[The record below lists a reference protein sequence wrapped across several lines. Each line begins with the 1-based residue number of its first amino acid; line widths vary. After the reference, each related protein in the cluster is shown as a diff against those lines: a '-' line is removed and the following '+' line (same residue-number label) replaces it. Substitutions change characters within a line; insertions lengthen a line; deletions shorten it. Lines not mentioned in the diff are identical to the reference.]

1 MLSAKT
7 AMWSPCSA
15 MATGPSEIANIPR
28 RQPGDISFPPMHIL
42 SQKQK
47 GGTTMAQI
55 EPITWFR
62 NAHPE
67 QGSLRVQVSAAQGI
81 FPIPGA
87 SVEVYRDFGAVRETF
102 YSGVTD
108 SSGIVD
114 RILLPALPASLGL
127 SSDTAGISGTA
138 YTVAVSHPDY
148 HCPEHQQV
156 LRTSVLRTATCP
168 HRARDSATDRCTSSS
183 ACRSSCTC
191 GPPRCPRSA
200 PRSPSTDRPAA

>member
-1 MLSAKT
+1 
-7 AMWSPCSA
+7 
-15 MATGPSEIANIPR
+15 
-28 RQPGDISFPPMHIL
+28 
-42 SQKQK
+42 
-47 GGTTMAQI
+47 MAQI

-108 SSGIVD
+108 SSGIAD

-138 YTVAVSHPDY
+138 YTVAVSH
-148 HCPEHQQV
+148 
-156 LRTSVLRTATCP
+156 RTTTVRST
-168 HRARDSATDRCTSSS
+168 SRCWCFPASSP
-183 ACRSSCTC
+183 CWR
-191 GPPRCPRSA
+191 
-200 PRSPSTDRPAA
+200 

>member
-1 MLSAKT
+1 
-7 AMWSPCSA
+7 
-15 MATGPSEIANIPR
+15 
-28 RQPGDISFPPMHIL
+28 
-42 SQKQK
+42 
-47 GGTTMAQI
+47 MAQI

-87 SVEVYRDFGAVRETF
+87 AVEVYRDFGAVRETF

-108 SSGIVD
+108 SSGIAD
-114 RILLPALPASLGL
+114 RIPLPALPASLGL

-156 LRTSVLRTATCP
+156 LVFPCIESVLAVTL
-168 HRARDSATDRCTSSS
+168 
-183 ACRSSCTC
+183 
-191 GPPRCPRSA
+191 PPQREEG
-200 PRSPSTDRPAA
+200 

>member
-1 MLSAKT
+1 
-7 AMWSPCSA
+7 
-15 MATGPSEIANIPR
+15 MATGPSETTNIPR
-28 RQPGDISFPPMHIL
+28 LPPGDISFLLMHIL
-42 SQKQK
+42 FQKQK

-87 SVEVYRDFGAVRETF
+87 SVEVYRDFGTLRETF

-108 SSGIVD
+108 SSGIAD

-156 LRTSVLRTATCP
+156 LVFPCIESVLAVTL
-168 HRARDSATDRCTSSS
+168 
-183 ACRSSCTC
+183 
-191 GPPRCPRSA
+191 PPQREEG
-200 PRSPSTDRPAA
+200 

>member
-1 MLSAKT
+1 
-7 AMWSPCSA
+7 
-15 MATGPSEIANIPR
+15 
-28 RQPGDISFPPMHIL
+28 
-42 SQKQK
+42 
-47 GGTTMAQI
+47 MAQI

-108 SSGIVD
+108 
-114 RILLPALPASLGL
+114 
-127 SSDTAGISGTA
+127 TAGISGTA
-138 YTVAVSHPDY
+138 YTVAVSHPAY

-156 LRTSVLRTATCP
+156 LVFPCIESVLAVTL
-168 HRARDSATDRCTSSS
+168 
-183 ACRSSCTC
+183 
-191 GPPRCPRSA
+191 PPQREEG
-200 PRSPSTDRPAA
+200 